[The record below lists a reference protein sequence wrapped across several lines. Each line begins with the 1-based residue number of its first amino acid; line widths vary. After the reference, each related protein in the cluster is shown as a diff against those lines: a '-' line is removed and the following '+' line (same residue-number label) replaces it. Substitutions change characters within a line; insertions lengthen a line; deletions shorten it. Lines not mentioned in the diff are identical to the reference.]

1 MTSPTVQSPRPRVAI
16 VGDDRVAAQIIARGV
31 PGYEVQRASA
41 PGADCD
47 LVHRVGTAPAVVPAP
62 GLPVLTTAEE
72 PRNGAVAWHP
82 GVDLRRFNPG
92 RARGLAPLPGEITVL
107 HAGRR
112 ADLVAEAFAAAR
124 TRDGRLHLLVDSAL
138 EPLDDD
144 ARAATYA
151 RAAILVA
158 IDGPER
164 TVLEA
169 QASGLAVIAA
179 GAAGPVRDGHTGRVC
194 PAEPRALAATILEL
208 TSDAAER
215 ARLGRAAR
223 YSTRAR
229 SCEVA
234 MVRLAALYDQA
245 LGVREPAR
253 AAAA

>member
-1 MTSPTVQSPRPRVAI
+1 MTSSTAQSPRPRVAI

-31 PGYEVQRASA
+31 PGYEVQRTSS
-41 PGADCD
+41 PSEVCD
-47 LVHRVGTAPAVVPAP
+47 LVHRVGAAPASIPAP
-62 GLPVLTTAEE
+62 RLPVLSTAEE
-72 PRNGAVAWHP
+72 PRQGAVAWHP

-107 HAGRR
+107 HAGGR
-112 ADLVAEAFAAAR
+112 ADLVADAFAAAR
-124 TRDGRLHLLVDSAL
+124 ARDGRLHLLLGSAL
-138 EPLDDD
+138 EALDDD

-151 RAAILVA
+151 RAAVLVA
-158 IDGPER
+158 VDAPER

-234 MVRLAALYDQA
+234 MVRLAELYDEA
-245 LGVREPAR
+245 LAVREPER
-253 AAAA
+253 AAA

>member
-1 MTSPTVQSPRPRVAI
+1 LRRKLAPAL

-31 PGYEVQRASA
+31 PGYEVQR
-41 PGADCD
+41 PTTQGEDCD
-47 LVHRVGTAPAVVPAP
+47 LVHHVGAAPASLPTA
-62 GLPVLTTAEE
+62 GLPVLHTSEE
-72 PRNGAVAWHP
+72 PRDGAVAWDP

-92 RARGLAPLPGEITVL
+92 RARGLAPLPGELTVL
-107 HAGRR
+107 HAGAR
-112 ADLVAEAFAAAR
+112 ADLVAAAFLAAR
-124 TRDGRLHLLVDSAL
+124 ARDGRLHLLVDSAL

-144 ARAATYA
+144 ARAAAYA
-151 RAAILVA
+151 RAAVLVA
-158 IDGPER
+158 VDATER

-179 GAAGPVRDGHTGRVC
+179 GAPGPIRDGHTGRVC
-194 PAEPRALAATILEL
+194 RAEPRPLAATILEL

-234 MVRLAALYDQA
+234 MVRLAALYDQTLA
-245 LGVREPAR
+245 AVREPER
-253 AAAA
+253 AAA